1 MTLGETAARPRFR
14 PFSFSAAFTSGL
26 VAVAENVTAIQGLKP
41 LDPVPVTPELKAW
54 PPGS

>member
-1 MTLGETAARPRFR
+1 VKLRADH
-14 PFSFSAAFTSGL
+14 SFALFLFAPHSPPGSSLFCP
-26 VAVAENVTAIQGLKP
+26 AENVTAIQGLKP

>member
-1 MTLGETAARPRFR
+1 VKLRVDHGFALFLFAPDSPDSSLFC
-14 PFSFSAAFTSGL
+14 P
-26 VAVAENVTAIQGLKP
+26 AENLTAIQGLKP